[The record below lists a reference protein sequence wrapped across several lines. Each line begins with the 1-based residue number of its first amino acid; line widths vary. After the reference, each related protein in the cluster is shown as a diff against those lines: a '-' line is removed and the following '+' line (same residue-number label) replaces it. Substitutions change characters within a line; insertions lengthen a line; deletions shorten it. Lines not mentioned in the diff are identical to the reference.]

1 MPLYHY
7 TDVQAVHSILKTRKI
22 RLTDIRFL
30 NDKEELLE
38 GLSVLEETLLKEIN
52 IDLKYKNEAASVI
65 HHSLINAETSNNDL
79 NPLYVFSLSSE
90 KDQLSQ
96 WRAYGSYAIE
106 FDEELLRENVSILA
120 RCIYDLNEKIIR
132 STSEVKKS
140 VSVIAEE
147 MEKHEG
153 SLGPYGYDSMI
164 YLMYDAATFKHD
176 GFIEE
181 NESRIIVP
189 DDDRHETQYRPR
201 NGMLIPYIE
210 IELPLDC
217 IKSIQL
223 GPMENQDLAYI
234 SMLDFAK
241 KIERD
246 WQCDTS
252 NIEYWLQVEKSLI
265 PYRA

>member
-1 MPLYHY
+1 MSLYHY
-7 TDVQAVHSILKTRKI
+7 TDVQAVHSILKKRAI

-38 GLSVLEETLLKEIN
+38 GLSVLEETLLNEID
-52 IDLKYKNEAASVI
+52 IDLKHKEEAANVI

-106 FDEELLRENVSILA
+106 FDADQLRENVEILA
-120 RCIYDLNEKIIR
+120 PCIYDFNEKVRR

-140 VSVIAEE
+140 VAVIAKE
-147 MEKHEG
+147 MERHEG
-153 SLGPYGYDSMI
+153 SLGPHGYDSMI
-164 YLMYDAATFKHD
+164 YLMHDAATFKHD

-181 NESRIIVP
+181 KESRIIVP
-189 DDDRHETQYRPR
+189 EDDQYEIQYRPR
-201 NGMLIPYIE
+201 SGILIPYIE

-234 SMLDFAK
+234 SMSNFASQ
-241 KIERD
+241 IERE
-246 WQCDTS
+246 WQIETS
-252 NIEYWLQVEKSLI
+252 NIEYWLNVEKSLI

>member
-1 MPLYHY
+1 MSLYHY
-7 TDVQAVHSILKTRKI
+7 TDAHAVHSILKTRKI

-38 GLSVLEETLLKEIN
+38 GLKTLEETLLNEIDS
-52 IDLKYKNEAASVI
+52 DLKYAEDAANMI
-65 HHSLINAETSNNDL
+65 HHSLINIETSNNDL

-96 WRAYGSYAIE
+96 WRAYGAYALE
-106 FDEELLRENVSILA
+106 FDEELLRDHVEILA
-120 RCIYDLNEKIIR
+120 PCIYNPNEKIKR

-140 VSVIAEE
+140 VTVIATE
-147 MEKHEG
+147 MEKHG
-153 SLGPYGYDSMI
+153 GTLGPRGYDSMV
-164 YLMYDAATFKHD
+164 YLMHDAATFKHA

-189 DDDRHETQYRPR
+189 QDDKYEIQYRPR

-210 IELPLDC
+210 IEIPLDC

-223 GPMENQDLAYI
+223 GPIKDQELAFV
-234 SMLDFAK
+234 SMSDFASQ
-241 KIERD
+241 IERE
-246 WQCDTS
+246 WQNETS
-252 NIEYWLQVEKSLI
+252 NIEFWLKVEKSLI